1 MAAHRPHLYF
11 LAYIPP
17 ALLPL
22 AAWLGQLTG
31 WHDTFAWLPMVVLFV
46 VLPIIDAWLGADASQ
61 PPDAG
66 NGFEVLQDAPAYRW
80 LTILCVP
87 LQWAL
92 LAWSLWHW
100 QRTGFGVLGS
110 LGWLVSL
117 GVVGGVLAINVAHEL
132 IHKAGRIEPLLGGML
147 LASVGYSGFKIEH
160 LRGHHVHVATPLD
173 PSTARL
179 GESSFAFVVRGL
191 MLNPVRAWRLTRTK
205 AERAELLGWHALT
218 LAMAAAFGLWLGA
231 LAMLAFV
238 AQALIAA
245 GALEV
250 INYVEHYGLTRER
263 SNEGRFAR
271 ITHAHSW
278 NSNFMLTNV
287 MLFQLQRH
295 ADHHAH
301 PRRRYQSL
309 RHHPDSPQLPAGYAA
324 MFVLALFPPLWRQV
338 MDRRVIALRASQPSP
353 PASLPAA

>member
-1 MAAHRPHLYF
+1 MTAHHPQLYL

-22 AAWLGQLTG
+22 AAWLGSLTG
-31 WHDTFAWLPMVVLFV
+31 FSDAFAWLPLLVLFV
-46 VLPIIDAWLGADASQ
+46 VLPIVDAGLGPDTSR
-61 PPDAG
+61 PPDDGAEFG
-66 NGFEVLQDAPAYRW
+66 KLQQAAAYRV
-80 LTILCVP
+80 LTIACVP
-87 LQWAL
+87 MQWAL

-100 QRTGFGVLGS
+100 QRADFDWAGS
-110 LGWLVSL
+110 LGWILSL

-132 IHKAGRIEPLLGGML
+132 IHKSGRLERTLGGLL
-147 LASVGYSGFKIEH
+147 LASVGYAGFKIEH

-179 GESSFAFVVRGL
+179 GESSFAFVGRGL
-191 MLNPVRAWRLTRTK
+191 LFNPARAWRLARTRR
-205 AERAELLGWHALT
+205 ERAELLGWHALT
-218 LAMAAAFGLWLGA
+218 LTATIAVALWLGA
-231 LAMLAFV
+231 GAALAFI
-238 AQALIAA
+238 AQAVVAA

-263 SNEGRFAR
+263 TGEGRFGR

-278 NSNFMLTNV
+278 NSNFLLTNV

-309 RHHPDSPQLPAGYAA
+309 RHHADSPQLPAGYAA
-324 MFVLALFPPLWRQV
+324 MFLLALVPPLWRRV
-338 MDRRVIALRASQPSP
+338 MDRRVVALSESV
-353 PASLPAA
+353 PAPT